1 MRPVDFDYVR
11 NFVRAQAAIVLEPGK
26 EYLVESRLLVL
37 ARKENLKG
45 IDELVEKLRA
55 NPRDELHRRVIDAM
69 TTNETS
75 FFRDRQPFERFRTDL
90 VPELIPARRAL
101 RRLRVW
107 SAACSTGQEAFS
119 LAMIIHDHFPELQT
133 WDVRIVGTDVNAQVV
148 ERAKAARYSQVD
160 VSRGL
165 PVSSLVRHFKRV
177 GLDWEA
183 SAELRALCSFRVASL
198 LEQMGQGPFDIVFLR
213 NVLIYF
219 APETRAL
226 VLRRVRAAMA
236 PDGWLLLGAAEAAA
250 GIPTGFQRVVRG
262 ELTYLRPA

>member
-1 MRPVDFDYVR
+1 MTPADL
-11 NFVRAQAAIVLEPGK
+11 QALQSILHADAGLLLESGK
-26 EYLVESRLLVL
+26 EYLINGRLQPIARAEGLGTVEALV
-37 ARKENLKG
+37 
-45 IDELVEKLRA
+45 
-55 NPRDELHRRVIDAM
+55 RRVNGAGASALRRRVVDAM

-107 SAACSTGQEAFS
+107 SAACSTGQEALS
-119 LAMIIHDHFPELQT
+119 LAMVIHDHFPELQT

-148 ERAKAARYSQVD
+148 ERAKAARYSQVE

-236 PDGWLLLGAAEAAA
+236 PDGWLLLSAAEAAA